1 MSILTSDQIS
11 QVIDRE
17 LNNCKQSF
25 ILITAYCKLPALEH
39 LDTLILGKEIEK
51 TLIVRM
57 HPLDVLKSSTDI
69 DVCKY
74 CLDNK
79 WTILFNGRVHAK
91 LYLFDKARFVIGSAN
106 ATNSGLS
113 IDCEGNY
120 EMAVMCDADVDDCL
134 KVEKLIKESTQ
145 INESIYL
152 RMKEYIDS
160 LRKRIIPDPIIYWPE
175 SILYQSVQAYAPFSV
190 EDFPP
195 NSSPFE
201 DYSKTKMFLKTDS
214 VSDKDSIKQAFS
226 KTKCYQWLVSLLR
239 EDENHYKQ
247 YGPIRRED
255 LTGKFVE
262 EETKETVTKCLT
274 NLQEWLKELE
284 MPDIG
289 VYQPNYSHIF
299 YLRDSVS
306 PEEIDKQHE
315 KKKADRRSRSM

>member
-1 MSILTSDQIS
+1 MSILISNQIS
-11 QVIDRE
+11 QALDGE

-25 ILITAYCKLPALEH
+25 ILITAYCKLSALGH
-39 LDTLILGKEIEK
+39 LDSLILGNGIEK

-57 HPLDVLKSSTDI
+57 QPLDVLKRSTDL

-74 CLDNK
+74 CLDND
-79 WTILFNGRVHAK
+79 WTILFNKRVHAK

-106 ATNSGLS
+106 ATNSGLG

-120 EMAVMCDADVDDCL
+120 EMAIVCDADLDDCS
-134 KVEKLIKESTQ
+134 KVEKLINESTQ
-145 INESIYL
+145 INESMYL

-160 LRKRIIPDPIIYWPE
+160 LRKQINPDPILYWPE
-175 SILYQSVQAYAPFSV
+175 DIFYQSTQAYAPFSV

-195 NSSPFE
+195 NLNPFE
-201 DYSKTKMFLKTDS
+201 DLSKTKAFLKTDS
-214 VSDKDSIKQAFS
+214 ISDKNSIKLAFA

-239 EDENHYKQ
+239 ETENHYKQ

-255 LTGKFVE
+255 LMGKFVE
-262 EETKETVTKCLT
+262 EETKETVTRCLT

-289 VYQPNYSHIF
+289 VYQPNHSHIF
-299 YLRDSVS
+299 YLRDSVG
-306 PEEIDKQHE
+306 PEDIDKQHE
-315 KKKADRRSRSM
+315 KKKADKRTGNL